1 MPGRRCSGDTRGDGR
16 KRRPQQCRNQISK
29 LVVETRG
36 PVFESNSRMRRVVS
50 RTKCACVLL
59 AALLT
64 GCMGGKQRSAYTP
77 GNGGSPQAGKFVIA
91 KYKCGSCHTI
101 PGIRDATGVFG
112 PPLNSIASRSIIGG
126 NFPNDPST
134 LEHWV
139 MDAPSMKPATA
150 MPDLGLS
157 QTDARNVVAYLETLH

>member
-1 MPGRRCSGDTRGDGR
+1 MWRAEC
-16 KRRPQQCRNQISK
+16 
-29 LVVETRG
+29 V
-36 PVFESNSRMRRVVS
+36 
-50 RTKCACVLL
+50 CVLC
-59 AALLT
+59 AALLTT

-77 GNGGSPQAGKFVIA
+77 ENGGSPQAGRFVIA

-101 PGIRDATGVFG
+101 PGIRNATGVFG